1 MKKHQLLTLGA
12 WTLALSF
19 AAGAALADK
28 PAGDRPPHA
37 KDGKPEGKP
46 GDHLGK
52 PDKDGMG
59 PKGEHGK
66 PEADGTGGK
75 PGDGARPHA
84 HGDGFRNAMSELRE
98 EMKAGK
104 LTKEELKA
112 KLAALHESAG
122 DRGKAHRQELSKRWG
137 GTLANPS
144 AVEELKHHARRMAF
158 LNRAML
164 LAQTEVKQDKDKLT
178 DRISKLI
185 DKENARH
192 EQAMARLQAA
202 PAPAAAAAAASAAPA
217 AAPAASAASDEKG
230 AEK

>member
-84 HGDGFRNAMSELRE
+84 HGDGFRNALFENPGNANRFLTLELEGTRS
-98 EMKAGK
+98 
-104 LTKEELKA
+104 TR
-112 KLAALHESAG
+112 SAYG
-122 DRGKAHRQELSKRWG
+122 ARITVRVRTEDGPRSMHRAVGSVSSFGGSPRRQEIGLG
-137 GTLANPS
+137 GATAIESLTVVWPVS
-144 AVEELKHHARRMAF
+144 GLEQTFSDVPLDAF
-158 LNRAML
+158 LRIVEGSPGF
-164 LAQTEVKQDKDKLT
+164 EVLE
-178 DRISKLI
+178 RPRS
-185 DKENARH
+185 
-192 EQAMARLQAA
+192 
-202 PAPAAAAAAASAAPA
+202 PF
-217 AAPAASAASDEKG
+217 
-230 AEK
+230 